1 MWQIILFLFLHS
13 ALMFVLGYIT
23 CAVVFAISELKG
35 ENNENSN

>member
-35 ENNENSN
+35 ENDE